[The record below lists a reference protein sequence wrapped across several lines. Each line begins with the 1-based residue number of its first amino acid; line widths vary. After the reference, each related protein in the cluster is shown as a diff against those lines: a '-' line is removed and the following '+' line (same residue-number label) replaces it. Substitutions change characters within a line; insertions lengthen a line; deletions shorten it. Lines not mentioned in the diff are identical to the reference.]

1 MLSIVSSSS
10 GDQVVLSNGYARA
23 VLDITRPKIS
33 SLGGGKYAEL
43 LASDGYRLEREDSDG
58 KGVNVVGECCG

>member
-1 MLSIVSSSS
+1 MYMLSIVHSLSS

-33 SLGGGKYAEL
+33 SLGGDFAGGGKYAEL
-43 LASDGYRLEREDSDG
+43 LASDGYRLEREDQI
-58 KGVNVVGECCG
+58 